1 MQREGSTLFKL
12 WIWDA
17 SGQVKLILS
26 RMRLYGTNLV
36 QIKWMLNYL
45 KPFCGSIYLNNHNRG
60 SHECVFLI
68 TFLIKL
74 FFYYYS
80 GKLYFLKNTL
90 CGLRW
95 ASKIRVV
102 PDSYKRCTS
111 WLELETYCADL
122 KSFAITLR
130 LLRTFLLSFVSYI
143 LINFFFFP

>member
-1 MQREGSTLFKL
+1 LVKKKIIMQREGSTLFKL

-45 KPFCGSIYLNNHNRG
+45 KLVCGSIYLNNHNRG

-74 FFYYYS
+74 FFILFFIRGNFIFWKIYFVGS
-80 GKLYFLKNTL
+80 DERVKLRLSQTL
-90 CGLRW
+90 TRD
-95 ASKIRVV
+95 AR
-102 PDSYKRCTS
+102 PDSNSRPAVQILS
-111 WLELETYCADL
+111 
-122 KSFAITLR
+122 
-130 LLRTFLLSFVSYI
+130 LLPSRYVPWGLSY
-143 LINFFFFP
+143 

>member
-1 MQREGSTLFKL
+1 LVKKKIIMQREGSTLFKL

-45 KPFCGSIYLNNHNRG
+45 KLVCGSIYLNNHNRG

-74 FFYYYS
+74 FFILFFIRGNFIVWKTYFVGS
-80 GKLYFLKNTL
+80 DERVKLRLSQTL
-90 CGLRW
+90 TRD
-95 ASKIRVV
+95 AR
-102 PDSYKRCTS
+102 PDSNSRPAMQIS
-111 WLELETYCADL
+111 
-122 KSFAITLR
+122 S
-130 LLRTFLLSFVSYI
+130 LLPSRYVPWGLSY
-143 LINFFFFP
+143 

>member
-1 MQREGSTLFKL
+1 LVKKKIIMQREGSTLFKL

-45 KPFCGSIYLNNHNRG
+45 KLVCGSIYLNNHNRG

-68 TFLIKL
+68 TFLIKFF
-74 FFYYYS
+74 FFYS
-80 GKLYFLKNTL
+80 RKLYFLKNIF
-90 CGLRW
+90 CGFRW
-95 ASKIRVV
+95 ASKTPAV
-102 PDSYKRCTS
+102 PDSYKRCTP
-111 WLELETYCADL
+111 WLELESCSANL

-130 LLRTFLLSFVSYI
+130 PLRTFLLSFVS
-143 LINFFFFP
+143 